1 MTKVALCFFF
11 FGDVKRSSKKAK
23 KLAFFGGY
31 ELCDH

>member
-1 MTKVALCFFF
+1 MTKVGLSFFF

-23 KLAFFGGY
+23 KLAILGGY